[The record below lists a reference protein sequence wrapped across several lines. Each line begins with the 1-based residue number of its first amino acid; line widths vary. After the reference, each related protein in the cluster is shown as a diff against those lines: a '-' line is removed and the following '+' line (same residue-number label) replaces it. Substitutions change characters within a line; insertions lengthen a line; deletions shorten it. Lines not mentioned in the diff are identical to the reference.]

1 MALKGNGHKARGG
14 IVNLKLVV
22 ASQKGG
28 VGKTTVSMNLS
39 VAFAELGLRTLLV
52 DTDPQGAITLSLAK
66 GSMEYPGLME
76 LLSGRIKIKDALLK
90 TNLNG
95 LTLLPKGRLAMKNVP
110 VYEKKLFQNQVL
122 TKLFAAVDSHF
133 DIIVIDT
140 PAGLGMIT
148 RAAMKAGSHVLVPFK
163 VDMLNLRS
171 VNQILQVLDYVQTNE
186 NKELQ
191 FLGLLLTMFERET
204 DTSYKV
210 AGEVWKDFPLVLDT
224 TIPRADIFH
233 KASELGVPLSFMG
246 SAKHPEARRFRA
258 LAEEIL
264 NLIKPEED
272 SEEQVV
278 RRLL

>member
-1 MALKGNGHKARGG
+1 M
-14 IVNLKLVV
+14 NLKLVV